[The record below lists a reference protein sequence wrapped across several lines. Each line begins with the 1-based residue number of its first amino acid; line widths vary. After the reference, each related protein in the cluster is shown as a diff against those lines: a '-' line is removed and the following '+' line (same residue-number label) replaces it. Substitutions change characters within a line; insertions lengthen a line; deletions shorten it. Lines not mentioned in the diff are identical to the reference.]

1 MKQKKQN
8 NIYGL
13 TKVRS
18 SVINISKSYWTN
30 MTRQYTKEKMKEK
43 ESVVD
48 RKIEF
53 KKKNDIRIIK
63 TVDMGI
69 RLQLSALMINKANQ
83 FSI

>member
-1 MKQKKQN
+1 MILYGELYCVKQIKQN

-43 ESVVD
+43 ESVVE
-48 RKIEF
+48 R
-53 KKKNDIRIIK
+53 
-63 TVDMGI
+63 
-69 RLQLSALMINKANQ
+69 
-83 FSI
+83 

>member
-1 MKQKKQN
+1 MILYGELYCVKQKKQN

-43 ESVVD
+43 RVLLKD
-48 RKIEF
+48 RI
-53 KKKNDIRIIK
+53 
-63 TVDMGI
+63 
-69 RLQLSALMINKANQ
+69 
-83 FSI
+83 